1 MYDMIFRNAGVID
14 GSGQPEFTAD
24 VAVKDGVI
32 AFVGH
37 LPPEAAA
44 QREVDASG
52 CKLIPGIID
61 SHSHYD
67 TVMFLPEYKYVRLR
81 QGITT
86 NIVGYCGP
94 TPAPYDAEKK
104 DMLQS
109 MYYSLTDTGLE
120 FPWTWKTVDEYF
132 LALERAGMGS
142 NVASFIGHGTLR
154 TLVMGHENRK
164 PTRAEMDRMKG
175 MLADSIDAGALG
187 LGLGLSYVPGIF
199 SDQEE
204 LMELGE
210 VIAKK
215 GAMMAAH
222 RRDEGNT
229 AIEAVD
235 EVLDIAEKTGANVHV
250 CHLKAMG
257 RKNWGK
263 TVPIIE
269 KIERLSKQGLDIKF
283 DVYPYITGY
292 INLHYIFPGW
302 VQTGSREDLLARLN
316 DDAIREK
323 VLRDSNDPRMMAR
336 SLYTYATA
344 EGYDTVSSG
353 YCSHAEGYNTTA
365 SNNSS
370 HAEGKNTTASGN
382 SSHAE
387 GYATTASGDYS
398 HASGYATT
406 ALDYQFVLGKY
417 NNADPTS
424 LDGVAGVSS
433 PDSQSSDETL
443 FVVGYGTS
451 TANGNAFRISG
462 NGKCRGV
469 STFTASGA
477 DFAELF
483 EWVDGNPDN
492 EDRRGLFVTLD
503 GEKIKIA
510 NNGDDYIGVISG
522 AEAFLGNSASEE
534 WQGKYLTDV
543 FGTRLVQTVEIPA
556 KIDEVTN
563 KVITPAHTVTQ
574 YVLNPDYNPNEQYIM
589 RENRKEWGM
598 VGLLGQVV
606 VIDDGTCV
614 VGGYVKPSANGI
626 GTASN
631 NGYRVMK
638 RIDENHIKVLVK

>member
-1 MYDMIFRNAGVID
+1 MTILEALIQLRNDLKLWVTNNLRVKLNRNLG
-14 GSGQPEFTAD
+14 AD
-24 VAVKDGVI
+24 EKD
-32 AFVGH
+32 
-37 LPPEAAA
+37 
-44 QREVDASG
+44 
-52 CKLIPGIID
+52 K
-61 SHSHYD
+61 
-67 TVMFLPEYKYVRLR
+67 FL
-81 QGITT
+81 
-86 NIVGYCGP
+86 
-94 TPAPYDAEKK
+94 
-104 DMLQS
+104 
-109 MYYSLTDTGLE
+109 
-120 FPWTWKTVDEYF
+120 TVDD
-132 LALERAGMGS
+132 AGDI
-142 NVASFIGHGTLR
+142 VT
-154 TLVMGHENRK
+154 T
-164 PTRAEMDRMKG
+164 
-175 MLADSIDAGALG
+175 SIDASITELSHMSGVTSNVQEQLDGKADVNHTHDNYLEADDISG
-187 LGLGLSYVPGIF
+187 LATNASVQELSNTV
-199 SDQEE
+199 SD
-204 LMELGE
+204 L
-210 VIAKK
+210 
-215 GAMMAAH
+215 
-222 RRDEGNT
+222 
-229 AIEAVD
+229 D
-235 EVLDIAEKTGANVHV
+235 EVVAGLQTSVNDLDEVAAGLKTSIDTTDEDVAALDNRVSILENNIPDYITTGA
-250 CHLKAMG
+250 K
-257 RKNWGK
+257 
-263 TVPIIE
+263 
-269 KIERLSKQGLDIKF
+269 S
-283 DVYPYITGY
+283 
-292 INLHYIFPGW
+292 
-302 VQTGSREDLLARLN
+302 GST
-316 DDAIREK
+316 IG
-323 VLRDSNDPRMMAR
+323 
-336 SLYTYATA
+336 TYATA